1 MMFNK
6 KPEPTADTPTP
17 PTSDA
22 PDPPQTDAPVVSD
35 VLVTADADLDYAG
48 VTAAIGETQTRLR
61 ALTTRKAA
69 LEEAYARGAHYA
81 EAMKDTFQS
90 DEGIDVARLSS
101 HRVMNATDPALD
113 IQRAHAL
120 TVHVNGVAYQ
130 HVEETPGG
138 HWVYRSD
145 K

>member
-6 KPEPTADTPTP
+6 KPEPTADPPTT

-22 PDPPQTDAPVVSD
+22 PDPPPTDAPVVSD
-35 VLVTADADLDYAG
+35 VPVTADADLDYAG
-48 VTAAIGETQTRLR
+48 VTAAISETQTRLR

-69 LEEAYARGAHYA
+69 LEEAYARGTHYA
-81 EAMKDTFQS
+81 EAMQDTFKS
-90 DEGIDVARLSS
+90 DEGIDVARLSG
-101 HRVMNATDPALD
+101 HRVMNVIDPALD
-113 IQRAHAL
+113 IQRAHVL
-120 TVHVNGVAYQ
+120 TVHVDGVVYQ